1 MKNLY
6 KAKKF
11 LNKTELNKIEKNL
24 KNILNGDERNKLYF

>member
-24 KNILNGDERNKLYF
+24 KKYLKW